1 MRTKR
6 HIFFLAAICSISSN
20 ALADSLKLGG
30 ISMSPS
36 LPGTLFVDYT
46 GPLPTDENEYKDGY
60 HWHVQWQQTSEGP
73 VTSVDVASGATDP

>member
-1 MRTKR
+1 
-6 HIFFLAAICSISSN
+6 
-20 ALADSLKLGG
+20 
-30 ISMSPS
+30 MSPS